1 MLLFLVK
8 NTHPDIANTTREL
21 SKVMDGATLAAMKEL
36 CRVIKYVL
44 DTRDYGLLIKPQGN
58 KEIWEM
64 QMFSDSDFAG
74 DTERR
79 ISVSGFILFLLG
91 VPISWKSKGQK
102 SVTLS
107 SSEAEYVA
115 LSEAVK
121 EIRFVYQILQSMKIE
136 VQLPI
141 IVRVD
146 NVGAIYMSKGTVSSG
161 RTKHVDVRYLYVR
174 EYIADGFIEVVFVST
189 VDNAVDIFTKN
200 TSSEILDKTQK
211 LMIGR
216 KDDL

>member
-121 EIRFVYQILQSMKIE
+121 EI
-136 VQLPI
+136 
-141 IVRVD
+141 
-146 NVGAIYMSKGTVSSG
+146 
-161 RTKHVDVRYLYVR
+161 
-174 EYIADGFIEVVFVST
+174 
-189 VDNAVDIFTKN
+189 
-200 TSSEILDKTQK
+200 
-211 LMIGR
+211 
-216 KDDL
+216 